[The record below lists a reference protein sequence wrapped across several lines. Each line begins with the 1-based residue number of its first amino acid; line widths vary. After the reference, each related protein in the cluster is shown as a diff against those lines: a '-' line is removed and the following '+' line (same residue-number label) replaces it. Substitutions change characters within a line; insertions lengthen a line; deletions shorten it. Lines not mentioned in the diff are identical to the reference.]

1 MIALAS
7 VRGAWRPGSIS
18 GPRVEPLTHRAARLK
33 DMDKQT
39 HVRLAE
45 TPEEV
50 EAAKALRI
58 RVFVGEQGVPLEE
71 ETDELDT
78 LAIHAIALVDG
89 VVVGTG
95 RMYGASTGTAHV
107 GRMAVDAARRRRG
120 IGGLI
125 LSFLEDQARL
135 DGAGEVELHAQTY
148 VRSFYE
154 RHGYA
159 AVGKPFFEV
168 DIEHVR
174 MTKRLK

>member
-1 MIALAS
+1 M
-7 VRGAWRPGSIS
+7 GSRI
-18 GPRVEPLTHRAARLK
+18 
-33 DMDKQT
+33 Q
-39 HVRLAE
+39 VRLTD
-45 TPEEV
+45 TPEEI

-58 RVFVGEQGVPLEE
+58 RVFVGEQSVPLEA
-71 ETDELDT
+71 ETDELDS
-78 LAIHAIALVDG
+78 LATHAVALADG

-107 GRMAVDAARRRRG
+107 GRMAVDAGQRRRG
-120 IGGLI
+120 VGGLI

-135 DGAGEVELHAQTY
+135 DGAVQVELHAQTY

-159 AVGKPFFEV
+159 AVGEPFFEV

-174 MTKRLK
+174 MTRRLE

>member
-1 MIALAS
+1 
-7 VRGAWRPGSIS
+7 
-18 GPRVEPLTHRAARLK
+18 
-33 DMDKQT
+33 MDSRIQ
-39 HVRLAE
+39 VRLAD

-50 EAAKALRI
+50 KAARALRI
-58 RVFVGEQGVPLEE
+58 RVFVGEQGVPLEA
-71 ETDELDT
+71 ETDELDS
-78 LAIHAIALVDG
+78 LARHAIALVDG

-107 GRMAVDAARRRRG
+107 GRMAVDAAQRRRG

-135 DGAGEVELHAQTY
+135 DGAGQVELHAQTY

-159 AVGKPFFEV
+159 AGGEQFFEV

-174 MTKRLK
+174 MTKRLE

>member
-1 MIALAS
+1 M
-7 VRGAWRPGSIS
+7 GS
-18 GPRVEPLTHRAARLK
+18 RV
-33 DMDKQT
+33 Q
-39 HVRLAE
+39 VRLAD
-45 TPEEV
+45 TPEEI
-50 EAAKALRI
+50 EAVRALRI
-58 RVFVGEQGVPLEE
+58 RVFVGEQGVPLEAE
-71 ETDELDT
+71 MDELDS
-78 LAIHAIALVDG
+78 LARHAIALADG

-107 GRMAVDAARRRRG
+107 GRMAVDTGQRRRG

-135 DGAGEVELHAQTY
+135 GGAGQVELHAQTY

-159 AVGKPFFEV
+159 AVGEPFFEV

-174 MTKRLK
+174 MTRRLE

>member
-1 MIALAS
+1 MTGQHTES
-7 VRGAWRPGSIS
+7 Q
-18 GPRVEPLTHRAARLK
+18 VEPPHHVREGGW
-33 DMDKQT
+33 DMDRRI

-45 TPEEV
+45 TPEEL

-58 RVFVGEQGVPLEE
+58 RVFVGEQGVPLEA
-71 ETDELDT
+71 ETDELDFS
-78 LAIHAIALVDG
+78 ARHAIALADG

-107 GRMAVDAARRRRG
+107 GRMAVDAGWRRSG

-135 DGAGEVELHAQTY
+135 AGAGEAELHAQTY

-154 RHGYA
+154 RHGYV

-174 MTKRLK
+174 MTKRLE